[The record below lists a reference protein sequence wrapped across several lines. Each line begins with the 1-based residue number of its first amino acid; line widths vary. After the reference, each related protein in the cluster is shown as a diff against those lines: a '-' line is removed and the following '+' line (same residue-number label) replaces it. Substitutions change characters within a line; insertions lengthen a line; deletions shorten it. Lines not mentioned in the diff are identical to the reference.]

1 MQQLSTLDT
10 TRPLDFDNLNLII
23 RPRAPRRR
31 QSGASIIPF
40 RPYVKRLTSV
50 RLPHSYANG
59 RDNWVESG
67 RRESYFEQKNARCI
81 GSLFDDCGT
90 SEVIRWDIEGEST
103 RLPMMCKFWMI
114 VDGAV
119 VERGKPRMVQD
130 AAVQVYV
137 AGHSLRSIIAAQNQ
151 QLNRTVVTR
160 YDRRRRHSWHDVNEY
175 HSVPYFQYTSSI
187 HCGSSIAIQ
196 CNEQSEHFMSTQEYL
211 PFIEEETADEHYLMK
226 TEKHNAQEIIHH
238 YELPQYRAQINI
250 TTETEQEDTIQTIS
264 SDWETLETAYENHGI
279 YSRYT
284 EDNISFQSR
293 DSAITTRTGMTYSD
307 RSISTRDDAD
317 YMQRSIGTGS
327 DVGYFDQ
334 SISTRDDI
342 DYTHHSIATGNDI
355 EYSDQSVATRDDME
369 YTHHSIAIGNDLQY
383 NEQSV
388 STRDDTESIY
398 YSIATGHD
406 LEYFDQSNSTRDDA
420 EYTHHSIATGNDT
433 QYSDHSVATHD
444 DVKYADR
451 AMSTY
456 DDVTYANQS
465 VATHDD
471 IKHSH
476 QSVSTRDDAD
486 YTHKSIATGNDTEY
500 ADRSMSTYDDVKYSN
515 QSTATGDNIEYS
527 NQSVSTRDDI
537 KYINQ
542 SVTTDNNIEYAHQ
555 SVGTHDNVAY
565 SSQSV
570 STHDDIAYS
579 NQSTGT
585 HDGTEYLHQS
595 VGTHDNIAYSNQ
607 SVSTHDGIAY
617 SNQST
622 GTRDDNEHTHQ
633 SIATGNDIEYSNQS
647 TATHDG
653 TEYSN
658 QSVGTRDNIAYSNQS
673 VSTHDGIAYSNQ
685 STATRDDNEHTHQS
699 IATGN
704 DIEYSNQSTAT
715 HDGTEY
721 LHQSVGTH
729 DNIAYSNQSVST
741 HDGIA
746 YSNQSTGTRDDNEHT
761 YQSIATGSDAEYLNQ
776 SVSTADNTEYSHR
789 AVATHDDIEYLHQSV
804 GTHDDI
810 KYLNQSIS
818 TNDDTGYLTQSTATH
833 HDIQYS
839 SQSVATGTDYPDY
852 WLNFSTNALL
862 SEYTID
868 QNEERESSVFSP
880 RLNDQSIQTEFEQD
894 TDIELNRT
902 RSPSSRSSRTPVTSS
917 SVTIS
922 NHIQVVDQIDD
933 ENPPRRSAPFL
944 SHRERLDSHRD
955 FDSPFSDNPIET
967 SSTRY
972 SNRSRR
978 QTSSSRHSDAGYI
991 SFETALNRQSY
1002 STPDFDITV
1011 LQQPRSNNETNHII
1025 QTEGLETES
1034 ICTLEC
1040 LAQRYERTLQDRR
1053 QAIAV
1058 INDQLLDIGGVLQR
1072 YRQRIREPVSVPVQS
1087 NNAIRVSRD
1096 IVTASP
1102 KPRQER
1108 SSSPV
1113 SSTGS
1118 TRSKYR
1124 FLPSTSREEI
1134 HQDYLPSPLIYITTP
1149 ILNSP
1154 RQPIIQ
1160 TEYCNICLTDHGEGS
1175 AWIRY
1180 NEQRLETLQQ
1190 RIDLML
1196 EFNDMEDVQSS
1207 SISSSDSVRNIARA
1221 SSTQR
1226 IDNIL
1231 MGRSQRRNQL
1241 AYNND
1246 QISVPHR
1253 TNYRSSRNMNSMVS
1267 EFSHYSPR
1275 NLSRSIL
1282 PASKRVRISTNDIL
1296 IPNQAD
1302 LHEPMLSS
1310 SSQSIPRPIV
1320 SILRRN
1326 NINLTSR
1333 LHGSN
1338 EISQL
1343 GRRDMNRN
1351 RSMIDQFTIPRYYRL
1366 YNDVGFREVYDFSCV
1381 LDSYL
1386 NRTTSQD
1393 YSSMIQHF
1401 ALDHQIPA
1409 PIISAA

>member
-67 RRESYFEQKNARCI
+67 RRESFFEQKNARCI

-151 QLNRTVVTR
+151 QLNRTVITR

-196 CNEQSEHFMSTQEYL
+196 CNERSEHFMSTEEYL

-250 TTETEQEDTIQTIS
+250 TTETD
-264 SDWETLETAYENHGI
+264 
-279 YSRYT
+279 
-284 EDNISFQSR
+284 
-293 DSAITTRTGMTYSD
+293 
-307 RSISTRDDAD
+307 
-317 YMQRSIGTGS
+317 
-327 DVGYFDQ
+327 
-334 SISTRDDI
+334 
-342 DYTHHSIATGNDI
+342 
-355 EYSDQSVATRDDME
+355 
-369 YTHHSIAIGNDLQY
+369 
-383 NEQSV
+383 
-388 STRDDTESIY
+388 
-398 YSIATGHD
+398 
-406 LEYFDQSNSTRDDA
+406 
-420 EYTHHSIATGNDT
+420 
-433 QYSDHSVATHD
+433 
-444 DVKYADR
+444 
-451 AMSTY
+451 
-456 DDVTYANQS
+456 
-465 VATHDD
+465 
-471 IKHSH
+471 
-476 QSVSTRDDAD
+476 
-486 YTHKSIATGNDTEY
+486 
-500 ADRSMSTYDDVKYSN
+500 
-515 QSTATGDNIEYS
+515 
-527 NQSVSTRDDI
+527 
-537 KYINQ
+537 
-542 SVTTDNNIEYAHQ
+542 
-555 SVGTHDNVAY
+555 
-565 SSQSV
+565 
-570 STHDDIAYS
+570 
-579 NQSTGT
+579 
-585 HDGTEYLHQS
+585 
-595 VGTHDNIAYSNQ
+595 
-607 SVSTHDGIAY
+607 
-617 SNQST
+617 
-622 GTRDDNEHTHQ
+622 
-633 SIATGNDIEYSNQS
+633 
-647 TATHDG
+647 
-653 TEYSN
+653 
-658 QSVGTRDNIAYSNQS
+658 
-673 VSTHDGIAYSNQ
+673 
-685 STATRDDNEHTHQS
+685 
-699 IATGN
+699 
-704 DIEYSNQSTAT
+704 
-715 HDGTEY
+715 
-721 LHQSVGTH
+721 
-729 DNIAYSNQSVST
+729 
-741 HDGIA
+741 
-746 YSNQSTGTRDDNEHT
+746 
-761 YQSIATGSDAEYLNQ
+761 
-776 SVSTADNTEYSHR
+776 
-789 AVATHDDIEYLHQSV
+789 
-804 GTHDDI
+804 
-810 KYLNQSIS
+810 
-818 TNDDTGYLTQSTATH
+818 
-833 HDIQYS
+833 
-839 SQSVATGTDYPDY
+839 
-852 WLNFSTNALL
+852 
-862 SEYTID
+862 
-868 QNEERESSVFSP
+868 
-880 RLNDQSIQTEFEQD
+880 
-894 TDIELNRT
+894 
-902 RSPSSRSSRTPVTSS
+902 
-917 SVTIS
+917 
-922 NHIQVVDQIDD
+922 
-933 ENPPRRSAPFL
+933 
-944 SHRERLDSHRD
+944 
-955 FDSPFSDNPIET
+955 DNPIET

-1096 IVTASP
+1096 IVMPSP

-1160 TEYCNICLTDHGEGS
+1160 TEYCDICLTDHGEGS

-1241 AYNND
+1241 TYNND

-1253 TNYRSSRNMNSMVS
+1253 TNYRSSRDTNSMVS

-1282 PASKRVRISTNDIL
+1282 PASKRVRISTTDIL
-1296 IPNQAD
+1296 IPNQAH
-1302 LHEPMLSS
+1302 LHEPMSS

-1326 NINLTSR
+1326 NINLTAR

-1343 GRRDMNRN
+1343 GRRDMNKN

-1381 LDSYL
+1381 LNSYL